1 MGMILEET
9 GDYRGGQEV
18 RRAKVGGSSKWF
30 CWEAVETGQSYTTI
44 LNISKMKKV
53 NRRKPRTKW

>member
-1 MGMILEET
+1 MILEET

-30 CWEAVETGQSYTTI
+30 CLEAVETGWSYTTI
-44 LNISKMKKV
+44 LNISQMKKS
-53 NRRKPRTKW
+53 